1 MRLATDHEVVP
12 FKGGQATDFSGF
24 LLCAFQSKAL
34 VNPDYSQP
42 WKDGLR
48 FIPKGYSGHKSYM
61 KDLERL
67 FVNKE
72 TDATVRVYTGDQG
85 AKVALQVYQDALEA
99 VRSDND
105 NTKAIETA
113 LRFTQSQQMAAMVS
127 ALNNRR

>member
-67 FVNKE
+67 FVARE
-72 TDATVRVYTGDQG
+72 ADATVRVCTGDEV
-85 AKVALQVYQDALEA
+85 AKLALRVYQDALES
-99 VRSDND
+99 VRKDND
-105 NTKAIETA
+105 NTKAIEVA
-113 LRFTQSQQMAAMVS
+113 LLFTK
-127 ALNNRR
+127 LH